1 MRALVLAAGFGTRL
15 GALTKTTPKC
25 LVEIAPGMPMLEVVI
40 QRIESLGVREIVVN
54 THYLSDKVA
63 DFLAKRKSKATI
75 HISHEPTILET
86 GGGMLQAK
94 KYLQGEDFIVH
105 NGDIYSTFDL
115 GGMVEEHR
123 KSDAL
128 VTLATIPADS
138 DRPLIVDREGNLV
151 GWRNKKT
158 KEEVTTRALTVG
170 EVISE
175 KQFTGVSIYK
185 DEIFK
190 TLEGRGEVFSI
201 VPVWLDAAKA
211 GQRVVIAEMKG
222 EWVDVGT
229 PQELERARLI
239 YNSFVV

>member
-1 MRALVLAAGFGTRL
+1 MKALVLAAGFGTRL

-25 LVEIAPGMPMLEVVI
+25 LVEIAPGMPMLEVVL

-54 THYLSDKVA
+54 THYLADKVT
-63 DFLAKRKSKATI
+63 DYLASRKSKATI
-75 HISHEPTILET
+75 HISHEPMILET

-115 GGMVEEHR
+115 EGMVEEHR

-128 VTLATIPADS
+128 VTLATLPADS
-138 DRPLIVDREGNLV
+138 DRPLIVDHEGRLI

-158 KEEVTTRALTVG
+158 KEEVTTRALAVG
-170 EVISE
+170 ETTAE

-201 VPVWLDAAKA
+201 VPVWLDAARA
-211 GQRVVIAEMKG
+211 GQRVATAEMKG
-222 EWVDVGT
+222 EWVDIGT
-229 PQELERARLI
+229 PHELERARAI
-239 YNSFVV
+239 YQSLV